1 MARANVGIADRGFCR
16 RGRDMMAEFKRVVT
30 AVDEKGKAIV
40 AEETSLEPIEV
51 ALMPGVGFYSVWGYD
66 SLPSV
71 PVEQPA
77 AVHVPLFPAPPG
89 SRFGIVRFPPA
100 SAATEAEIDE
110 AGLGVIAAECEE
122 KLPGFLSVMEP
133 DGSGMHTTQ
142 TVDYDIV
149 VAGELYLQLD
159 DGVEVRVPAGTCIV
173 QNGTR
178 HAWQNRGNVPAYL
191 AYVLLG
197 APS

>member
-1 MARANVGIADRGFCR
+1 MDAQ
-16 RGRDMMAEFKRVVT
+16 FKRVVT

-40 AEETSLEPIEV
+40 CEETPVEPVEV
-51 ALMPGVGFYSVWGYD
+51 ALMPGVAAYPVWGYD
-66 SLPSV
+66 DLPSV
-71 PVEQPA
+71 PVDQPS
-77 AVHVPLFPAPPG
+77 AVHHPFFPGPSG

-100 SAATEAEIDE
+100 SAATDAEIDE
-110 AGLGVIAAECEE
+110 AALVALIAECEE
-122 KLPGFLSVMEP
+122 KLPGLVGAMEP

-149 VAGELYLQLD
+149 LSGELHLQLD
-159 DGVEVRVPAGTCIV
+159 DGAEVRLPAGSCIV

-178 HAWQNRGNVPAYL
+178 HAWQNRGDVPAYL